1 MADNITSITGAIN
14 KRRNDELINK
24 AESAADEMVANAM
37 GADVSLLNT
46 GELGKLLNASEN
58 VFFSQYGTPEPV
70 DKEQLLKAAST
81 QVFDAKFNEEMNT
94 FLMTFDDNY
103 NYIVMMK
110 EDFSPEQ
117 SIDLLKSL
125 EGEKR
130 INRFIDREN
139 ALSMIPAFTKDKYNP
154 KDFLPAPL
162 KTEALAMA
170 LKFAESMSQ
179 PKIDDFG
186 RVSLQ
191 DVDFE
196 TFSSN
201 LLERTQYELFNFT
214 TDNNSGYVNITISGE
229 ESVNL
234 SIKMKES
241 VDPGLMEKLSD
252 VLGEEV
258 SLNHS
263 TYRHHNPEINETIQK
278 MKAAAEAM
286 KEMFPPD
293 PEEDE
298 YIRNLLD
305 NDPEY
310 QRANGNDERA
320 DELIAMQNAENVS
333 SITRRR

>member
-1 MADNITSITGAIN
+1 MADNITSITGVID
-14 KRRNDELINK
+14 KRKNEELINK
-24 AESAADEMVANAM
+24 AESAADEMMANAM
-37 GADVSLLNT
+37 GADISLLNT
-46 GELGKLLNASEN
+46 SELKKLLRSSEN
-58 VFFSQYGTPEPV
+58 VFFSQYGPPEHV

-81 QVFDAKFNEEMNT
+81 QVFDAKFNEATNT

-103 NYIVMMK
+103 NYIVMMN
-110 EDFSPEQ
+110 EDFSPKQ
-117 SIDLLKSL
+117 SIDVLKSL

-139 ALSMIPAFTKDKYNP
+139 ALSMIPDVTKNKYNP

-191 DVDFE
+191 PVDFE

-201 LLERTQYELFNFT
+201 LLERAQYELFNFT
-214 TDNNSGYVNITISGE
+214 TDNNSGYVNVTISGE
-229 ESVNL
+229 QSVNL

-241 VDPGLMEKLSD
+241 VDPGLMDKLSD
-252 VLGEEV
+252 VLKEEV

-263 TYRHHNPEINETIQK
+263 TYRNHNPELSETIQK

-286 KEMFPPD
+286 SEMFPPD
-293 PEEDE
+293 PEQDE
-298 YIRNLLD
+298 YMKNLLD

>member
-37 GADVSLLNT
+37 GADVSFLNT
-46 GELGKLLNASEN
+46 GELEKLLNASES
-58 VFFSQYGTPEPV
+58 VFFSQYGPPEPV
-70 DKEQLLKAAST
+70 DKEQMLKSAST
-81 QVFDAKFNEEMNT
+81 QIFDAKFNEEMNT

-103 NYIVMMK
+103 NYIVMMNK
-110 EDFSPEQ
+110 DFSPEQ
-117 SIDLLKSL
+117 SVDLLKSL

-139 ALSMIPAFTKDKYNP
+139 ALSMMPAFGKDKYNP

-162 KTEALAMA
+162 NTQALAMV

-196 TFSSN
+196 KVSSN

-229 ESVNL
+229 QSVNL

-241 VDPGLMEKLSD
+241 VDPGLMDKLSD
-252 VLGEEV
+252 VLREEV

-263 TYRHHNPEINETIQK
+263 TYRHHDPELIETIQK
-278 MKAAAEAM
+278 
-286 KEMFPPD
+286 
-293 PEEDE
+293 
-298 YIRNLLD
+298 
-305 NDPEY
+305 
-310 QRANGNDERA
+310 
-320 DELIAMQNAENVS
+320 
-333 SITRRR
+333 